1 MLFKFETVYAKKNK
15 ILFKIN
21 NEIITTI
28 DMIQETRYLINT
40 NKNLENTKT
49 EMIYEIAK
57 KH

>member
-1 MLFKFETVYAKKNK
+1 
-15 ILFKIN
+15 
-21 NEIITTI
+21 
-28 DMIQETRYLINT
+28 MIQETRYLINT